1 MSWMRSGMRPLRCC
15 VLFCGVI
22 VVLTGSDS
30 TLAADPESPLRP
42 IRQTVRDQV
51 VFRRASYN
59 YAPAVIQD
67 GETFHLY
74 WCGQI
79 ERGDSILHAEA
90 SALGGPWHAASD
102 QTVDTHDVAL
112 GPTKRPADF
121 DGLHVCDPNVVKIG
135 ARFFLYYG
143 AAAADDALTAIGVAE
158 SSDGVHFARLNAGR
172 PIVTA
177 ARTNA
182 SFAER
187 HLTYGAGQPAAVY
200 VAPYVYLAF
209 TDSTGSGANPG
220 NGAGQFAL
228 RSRDPA
234 FRTDIEELELSG
246 WTPRAYGEHTAA
258 HSFLESFGM
267 DWIYDPPTGTLI
279 AASNRAAG
287 HVTLML
293 LEPETLHPIGSAD
306 LAMDWREGP
315 SLVAQSDKSTLPR
328 ATCPRLLLDVFS
340 AEGSSSSP
348 WTWHSIARS
357 EGEYAIEHL
366 CSTAAR

>member
-1 MSWMRSGMRPLRCC
+1 MRRLLRGA
-15 VLFCGVI
+15 LFCGAV
-22 VVLTGSDS
+22 VVLAGSTS
-30 TLAADPESPLRP
+30 TIAVPSELTVRL
-42 IRQTVRDQV
+42 IRQTVSDQV

-67 GETFHLY
+67 GNTFHMY

-79 ERGDSILHAEA
+79 ERGDSSLHAEA
-90 SALGGPWHAASD
+90 SALSGPWHAASD
-102 QTVDTHDVAL
+102 QTADTYDVAL
-112 GPTKRPADF
+112 GPTKLPADF
-121 DGLHVCDPNVVKIG
+121 DGLHVCDPNVVKVG

-143 AAAADDALTAIGVAE
+143 GAAADDALTAIGVAE
-158 SSDGVHFARLNAGR
+158 SSDGVHFVRLNAGR

-177 ARTNA
+177 ARTNPT
-182 SFAER
+182 FAER

-228 RSRDPA
+228 RSRDPS
-234 FRTDIEELELSG
+234 FGTGIEELETSG
-246 WTPRAYGEHTAA
+246 WVPRATGQHLAA

-287 HVTLML
+287 HVSLSL
-293 LEPETLHPIGSAD
+293 LEPATLRLVASAD

-328 ATCPRLLLDVFS
+328 ETCPRLLLDVFS

-348 WTWHSIARS
+348 WSWHSIARS

-366 CSTAAR
+366 CSATAP

>member
-1 MSWMRSGMRPLRCC
+1 MG
-15 VLFCGVI
+15 
-22 VVLTGSDS
+22 
-30 TLAADPESPLRP
+30 ADPEPALRLVN
-42 IRQTVRDQV
+42 QTVRDQV
-51 VFRRASYN
+51 VFQRVSYN
-59 YAPAVIQD
+59 YAPAVIRD

-79 ERGDSILHAEA
+79 DRGDSILHAEA

-102 QTVDTHDVAL
+102 QTADSYDVAL

-143 AAAADDALTAIGVAE
+143 GAAADDALTAIGVAE
-158 SSDGVHFARLNAGR
+158 SSDGVHFVRLNAGR

-177 ARTNA
+177 ARTNP

-187 HLTYGAGQPAAVY
+187 HLTYGAGQPAVVY
-200 VAPYVYLAF
+200 VAPYIYLAF

-220 NGAGQFAL
+220 NGAGQFVL

-234 FRTDIEELELSG
+234 FRTDIEELESSG
-246 WTPRAYGEHTAA
+246 WAPRAFGQHTAV
-258 HSFLESFGM
+258 HSFIESFGM
-267 DWIYDPPTGTLI
+267 DWIYDPPTIVLI

-287 HVTLML
+287 HVTLSL
-293 LEPETLHPIGSAD
+293 LELETLRLIGSAD

-315 SLVAQSDKSTLPR
+315 SLVARSDKSTLPR

-357 EGEYAIEHL
+357 EGEYSIEHL
-366 CSTAAR
+366 CSAVAR